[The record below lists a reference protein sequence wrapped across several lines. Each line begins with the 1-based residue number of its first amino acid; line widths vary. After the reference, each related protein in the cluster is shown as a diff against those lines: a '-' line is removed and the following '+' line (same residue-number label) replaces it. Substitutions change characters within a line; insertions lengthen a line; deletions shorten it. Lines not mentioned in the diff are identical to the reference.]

1 MQVSINLS
9 VKRIRYP
16 EKPERRTKQ
25 LLSSSTFCIITYNC
39 DISIM

>member
-9 VKRIRYP
+9 VKEYDIQ
-16 EKPERRTKQ
+16 KPERRTKQ